1 MACLVMKFGGVS
13 VADGSRLRHVGDL
26 VQHFNRDNEIVLV
39 TSALQGV
46 TDDLLACARKAAKE
60 GNVSDVIDFMEKLT
74 DRHNQAIADAIR
86 DPQIAKETKEIVAG
100 KLSELEKAYI
110 GICYLGELTARSLDY
125 ISSYGEQLAAP
136 ILSGVL
142 RDMGIPSKSFTGS
155 EAGIVT
161 DSNYGDGS
169 PLEKTYDL
177 IPRKLLPLKGVP
189 VVTGFIAKDEKGIIT
204 TLGRGGSD
212 LSASLIGAA
221 IDADEIWF
229 WKETSGVM
237 TTDPKIVPEAKS
249 IPAISYREAMELS
262 YFGAKVL
269 HPRAIEPAIRKRIP
283 VRVKC
288 TFDPDTPGT
297 QIVHDELPKVDV
309 IKAVTLHKNV
319 ALLNISGAG
328 MIGTI
333 GVAARA
339 FTALARAGINIVMIS
354 QGSSEANITMVI
366 EERQVEKAEDALR
379 AEFPRELVKEISHDH
394 DVCAVA
400 VIGAGMAG
408 TPGVAAR
415 VFKALGSAKI
425 NVVMI
430 SQPSGQHNISFVVA
444 SKDAERAVQELH
456 REFGL
461 GGTA

>member
-1 MACLVMKFGGVS
+1 MKFGGVS
-13 VADGSRLRHVGDL
+13 VADGNRLRHVGDL
-26 VQHFNRDNEIVLV
+26 VLHFNRDNEIVLV

-46 TDDLLACARKAAKE
+46 TDDLLACATKAANE
-60 GNVSDVIDFMEKLT
+60 GNVSEVIDFMEKLM
-74 DRHNQAIADAIR
+74 DRHNQAITDAIR
-86 DPQIAKETKEIVAG
+86 DPQIAKETHETISN

-110 GICYLGELTARSLDY
+110 GICYIGELTARSLDY

-142 RDMGIPSKSFTGS
+142 RDMGIPSLHYTGS
-155 EAGIVT
+155 EAGIIT
-161 DSNYGDGS
+161 DSNYGDCR
-169 PLEKTYDL
+169 PLEKTYNL
-177 IPRKLLPLKGVP
+177 IPQRLLPLRGVP
-189 VVTGFIAKDEKGIIT
+189 VVTGFIAKDEKGTIT

-229 WKETSGVM
+229 WKETFGIM
-237 TTDPKIVPEAKS
+237 TTDPKIVPEARS
-249 IPAISYREAMELS
+249 IPSISYREAMELS
-262 YFGAKVL
+262 NFGAKVL
-269 HPRAIEPAIRKRIP
+269 HPRSIEPAIRKGIP

-288 TFDPDTPGT
+288 TFDPDIPGT
-297 QIVHDELPKVDV
+297 LIMHEDVPKADV

-328 MIGTI
+328 MIGTL

-339 FTALARAGINIVMIS
+339 FSALAKAGINIVMIS
-354 QGSSEANITMVI
+354 QGSSEANISMII
-366 EERQVEKAEDALR
+366 EERQIEKAEDALR
-379 AEFPRELVKEISHDH
+379 AEFPRDLVKEISHDH

-400 VIGAGMAG
+400 VVGAGMAG

-415 VFKALGSAKI
+415 VFKAMGTAKI

-430 SQPSGQHNISFVVA
+430 SQASGQLNISFVVA
-444 SKDAERAVQELH
+444 SKDAEQAVKELH

-461 GGTA
+461 GGEA